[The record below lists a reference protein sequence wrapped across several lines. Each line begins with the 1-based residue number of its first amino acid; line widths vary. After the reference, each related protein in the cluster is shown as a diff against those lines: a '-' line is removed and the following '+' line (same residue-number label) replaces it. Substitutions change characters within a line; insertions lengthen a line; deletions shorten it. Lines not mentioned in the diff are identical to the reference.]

1 MKRIIIVGAGASG
14 MMAAIVARRAGADV
28 IVLEQNEEVGKK
40 ILATGNGKC
49 NFSNIYQEPLC
60 YRSNEPK
67 KAWDIVN
74 RFSYQDTIRFFTEL
88 GIYSKN
94 KNGYLYPNSEQASS
108 VRDVLFL
115 EMENLGVKLKTGIH
129 VKNIWHEKECWHVT
143 DNKTVYQADAVI
155 VASGSQASNIK
166 GSDGNGYMFAKE
178 NGLHVI
184 TPIPALVQLKCREK
198 VYKHLA
204 GVRTQVKISL
214 YINNVFTASDTGELQ
229 LTNYGISGI
238 PTFQVSRFAAKALYE
253 KKEVHAILDFAP
265 EFEKEQFERF
275 LRHRKKLCGKRKMKD
290 FFTGLFHEKL
300 SATWLMIARIDL
312 EKYAEE
318 LSEEE
323 LLKLI
328 RIIKEFKTVIIDTNP
343 YTQAQVC
350 AGGVDLNDLTKD
362 LESKKNKG
370 LYFIGEVVDVDGMC
384 GGYNLQWAW
393 SSGFIAGTHASMQ

>member
-49 NFSNIYQEPLC
+49 NFSNICQEPLC

-184 TPIPALVQLKCREK
+184 PL
-198 VYKHLA
+198 
-204 GVRTQVKISL
+204 
-214 YINNVFTASDTGELQ
+214 
-229 LTNYGISGI
+229 
-238 PTFQVSRFAAKALYE
+238 SR
-253 KKEVHAILDFAP
+253 H
-265 EFEKEQFERF
+265 
-275 LRHRKKLCGKRKMKD
+275 
-290 FFTGLFHEKL
+290 
-300 SATWLMIARIDL
+300 S
-312 EKYAEE
+312 
-318 LSEEE
+318 
-323 LLKLI
+323 
-328 RIIKEFKTVIIDTNP
+328 
-343 YTQAQVC
+343 
-350 AGGVDLNDLTKD
+350 
-362 LESKKNKG
+362 
-370 LYFIGEVVDVDGMC
+370 
-384 GGYNLQWAW
+384 YN
-393 SSGFIAGTHASMQ
+393 